1 MCKHNRT
8 ITFLIFISLIL
19 IEITCIFFD
28 IVVLLNT
35 LGLQESETI
44 KSIKDYLLIKSV
56 LNIIANT
63 TSIIM
68 ILVFGIYS
76 SYFKIKSNLLIYMIL

>member
-8 ITFLIFISLIL
+8 ITFLIFILLIL
-19 IEITCIFFD
+19 IEITCIFFN

-44 KSIKDYLLIKSV
+44 KSIKDYLLIKSL
-56 LNIIANT
+56 LNVIANT

-68 ILVFGIYS
+68 ILAFGIYS
-76 SYFKIKSNLLIYMIL
+76 LYFKIKSNLLIYMIL